1 MTAFLIPLFALLGL
15 QSILSLATFALPV
28 FAPDAAADLG
38 IRIEHIGYVTGLIYA
53 GTMAAGLMSGTIIG
67 RLGAVRAMQAML
79 AIAAI
84 GIAAVTLGGLAA
96 LAVGAVLI
104 GFAYGPNTPASSA
117 VLARYTPP
125 HWRNFAFSVKQA
137 GMPLGSVFAGLVV
150 PLLVAPF
157 GWKVAVLAIAAACLA
172 AALAAEAMRRRWD
185 AGKAEGP
192 PPPLALRE
200 VFGNVRFTLA
210 EPALRRLTFA
220 GMAFISMQFALSTF
234 FVSYLYS
241 GIGIA
246 FETAGIVYAVAH
258 VAGVLCRPAFGIVA
272 DRWVGPTRLLGVL
285 GLVMAAAGVAITQIG
300 PTTPLPVVTALGLL
314 LGGTASGWNGVM
326 IAEVSRLAGKN
337 VAGIVGAHVFTSFA
351 AVVVSPMLFSALLT
365 ASGSYPLAYGAVSA
379 LAGIAGASLL
389 LSGRRRG

>member
-1 MTAFLIPLFALLGL
+1 MNAFFIPLFALLGL

-28 FAPDAAADLG
+28 FAPDAVADLG
-38 IRIEHIGYVTGLIYA
+38 IRIEQIGYVTGLIYA

-67 RLGAVRAMQAML
+67 RLGAVRAMQAMMV
-79 AIAAI
+79 IAAI
-84 GIAAVTLGGLAA
+84 GIATVTLGGLAA
-96 LAVGAVLI
+96 LCVGAILI
-104 GFAYGPNTPASSA
+104 GFAYGPNTPASSS

-150 PLLVAPF
+150 PILVAPF
-157 GWKVAVLAIAAACLA
+157 GWKVAVLAIAGACLA
-172 AALAAEAMRRRWD
+172 AALAAEAMRARWD

-210 EPALRRLTFA
+210 EPALRRLTFS
-220 GMAFISMQFALSTF
+220 GMVFISMQFALSTF

-246 FETAGIVYAVAH
+246 FETAGIVYSIAH
-258 VAGVLCRPAFGIVA
+258 VAGVLCRPLFGIVA
-272 DRWVGPTRLLGVL
+272 DRWISPTRLLGIL
-285 GLVMAAAGVAITQIG
+285 GLVMAAAGAAITQIG
-300 PTTPLPVVTALGLL
+300 QTTPLPIIIALGLL

-365 ASGSYPLAYGAVSA
+365 ATGSYPLAYGAISA
-379 LAGIAGASLL
+379 LAALAGATLL
-389 LSGRRRG
+389 LSGRRAG